1 MFFINNAHNCFCP
14 YVSEEKKKERNPTPQ
29 KKIKQIEK
37 IPCTYIIL
45 LVGLT
50 SIV

>member
-1 MFFINNAHNCFCP
+1 MFQR
-14 YVSEEKKKERNPTPQ
+14 KKRKNPPPPQ
-29 KKIKQIEK
+29 KKRKQIEK
-37 IPCTYIIL
+37 IEKIPCAYIIL

>member
-1 MFFINNAHNCFCP
+1 MFFINNAQLLLPICFRGKK
-14 YVSEEKKKERNPTPQ
+14 EKKTPQ
-29 KKIKQIEK
+29 KKRNQIEKIEK